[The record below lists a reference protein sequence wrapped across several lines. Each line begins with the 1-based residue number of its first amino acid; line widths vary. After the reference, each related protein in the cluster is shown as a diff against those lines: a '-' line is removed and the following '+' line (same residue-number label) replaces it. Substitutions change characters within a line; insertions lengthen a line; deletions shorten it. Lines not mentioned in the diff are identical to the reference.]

1 MKDQFSCFYDNSSSD
16 EIKNIWES
24 PNTRFV
30 FDTNVLLNLY
40 SFNEQTRKDFFAVLK
55 RIEDRIWIP
64 YHVALEYQRNRISVI
79 IKRRKFFEGINKS
92 VDDLSSVIDFKKNLF
107 TSIKSE
113 YSTAKN
119 FPDLDSELNNT
130 ISEIEIDL
138 KEINNNIK
146 SKINLI
152 KKIINKHEKEKLHVN
167 SHDKIRDELDK
178 FFSGPKTGANIFKKQ
193 EDLSLLYKEGE
204 TRYQNNI
211 PPGYKDA
218 NKDEETFF
226 FNGLEYKSKFGDL
239 IVFKQLIDFS
249 KDSNIENIIFI
260 SDDSKEDWLN
270 IIQSEGKK
278 TLGARYELKQEIYNE
293 ADIKNFNIF
302 GIYKFLDNSK
312 NFLKVDVKDE
322 SYIDVK
328 QKLSLNDQVTLK
340 TDNSTLNKDIN
351 SLENDINL
359 LNDYTITHSN
369 KLKTLSN
376 QLEDESLLST
386 LKNHTT
392 HILNEKIE
400 KQIFNINNI
409 ISIINV
415 QIRNFNHGGSPKL
428 PLLPYIID
436 IKGKDTIF
444 ILNYLIEVECIM
456 KNLERKENS
465 ALFLNEVTLI
475 NKKLNKLINLLL

>member
-1 MKDQFSCFYDNSSSD
+1 MKDQFSCFYDNSNSD
-16 EIKNIWES
+16 GIKNIWES

-92 VDDLSSVIDFKKNLF
+92 VDDLASVIDFKKNLF

-119 FPDLDSELNNT
+119 FPDLDSELNAT

-138 KEINNNIK
+138 KEINNNLK

-178 FFSGPKTGANIFKKQ
+178 FFSGPKTGVNIFTKQ
-193 EDLSLLYKEGE
+193 DDLSLLYKEGE

-328 QKLSLNDQVTLK
+328 QKLALNDQVTLK
-340 TDNSTLNKDIN
+340 TDNFTLNKEIS
-351 SLENDINL
+351 SLEKNVNL
-359 LNDYTITHSN
+359 LNEYAITHSN
-369 KLKTLSN
+369 KLETLSN
-376 QLEDESLLST
+376 PLEDESLLST
-386 LKNHTT
+386 LKNYT
-392 HILNEKIE
+392 IQVRNEKIE
-400 KQIFNINNI
+400 KQKYKINNKI
-409 ISIINV
+409 TIIND
-415 QIRNFNHGGSPKL
+415 QILNFNSNESPKL
-428 PLLPYIID
+428 LLLPYIVD
-436 IKGKDTIF
+436 IKEKDTIF
-444 ILNYLIEVECIM
+444 ILDNLIEVEGRL
-456 KNLERKENS
+456 KNLEHNENPV
-465 ALFLNEVTLI
+465 LFHEEVSLI
-475 NKKLNKLINLLL
+475 NKKLRYLINLLL

>member
-1 MKDQFSCFYDNSSSD
+1 MKDQFSCFYDNSHTD
-16 EIKNIWES
+16 ELKNIWEN
-24 PNTRFV
+24 PRTRFV

-64 YHVALEYQRNRISVI
+64 YHVALEYQRNRIAVI

-92 VDDLSSVIDFKKNLF
+92 IDDLNSVIEFKKSLF
-107 TSIKSE
+107 TSIKNE
-113 YSTAKN
+113 YSTVKN
-119 FPDLDSELNNT
+119 FPDLDSELNLT
-130 ISEIEIDL
+130 LSEVESGL

-146 SKINLI
+146 NKINLL

-167 SHDKIRDELDK
+167 SHDKIREELDK
-178 FFSGPKTGANIFKKQ
+178 FFSDHKTGDNIFKKQ

-204 TRYQNNI
+204 ARYQNNI

-226 FNGLEYKSKFGDL
+226 FNGLEYKAKFGDL
-239 IVFKQLIDFS
+239 IVFKQIIEFS

-278 TLGARYELKQEIYNE
+278 TLGARYELKQEIFNE

-312 NFLKVDVKDE
+312 NFLQVDIKDE

-328 QKLSLNDQVTLK
+328 KKLAFNEKIILK
-340 TDNSTLNKDIN
+340 
-351 SLENDINL
+351 NDIP
-359 LNDYTITHSN
+359 
-369 KLKTLSN
+369 TLSKDLDSIEN
-376 QLEDESLLST
+376 QIRVLNEFNINHKNRLETLANPLEDETLLST
-386 LKNHTT
+386 LKNFTLQVRSEKLEKQKIKINNKISDINDQ
-392 HILNEKIE
+392 ILN
-400 KQIFNINNI
+400 FNYHEYP
-409 ISIINV
+409 S
-415 QIRNFNHGGSPKL
+415 L
-428 PLLPYIID
+428 PLLPYMLD
-436 IKGKDTIF
+436 IVGKDTLS
-444 ILNYLIEVECIM
+444 ILDGLLEVENIL
-456 KNLERKENS
+456 KNLEQKENS
-465 ALFLNEVTLI
+465 VLFFDEVLLI
-475 NKKLNKLINLLL
+475 EKKLKNLTKLLE